1 MKRLMKTD
9 LQEGEKVE
17 SILKRDGLSLV
28 LLKKL
33 SYRSDLGI
41 RLKKNLHYFDKNL
54 LFDEL
59 IQVNKWYDTC
69 EYLHNITI
77 DYRIKSIQSAMLKYD
92 RYYPDHQTAKV
103 FNDILGFRTLCD
115 NYEDVLKLQA
125 CENIRVADMSSGKAA
140 NDGYRG
146 VHIYFQLSSF
156 HYPIEIQYNTYYDR

>member
-1 MKRLMKTD
+1 M
-9 LQEGEKVE
+9 
-17 SILKRDGLSLV
+17 
-28 LLKKL
+28 
-33 SYRSDLGI
+33 
-41 RLKKNLHYFDKNL
+41 
-54 LFDEL
+54 
-59 IQVNKWYDTC
+59 NKWYDTC
-69 EYLHNITI
+69 EYLHNVII

-125 CENIRVADMSSGKAA
+125 CENIRVADMSGGKAA

-156 HYPIEIQYNTYYDR
+156 HYPIEIQYNTYYDRQFNNWLHKYVYKRGYDNQIGCILRQSYENAKIRNENEFKEMLDYVLFDSEKI